1 MQPRARLMATL
12 KGETV
17 DRPPLSFYELN
28 GLDENPGG
36 KDPFNIYSHPSW
48 APLIE
53 LTRERTDRI
62 VMRPVGFKGAPAD
75 PLAELTFRR
84 TWVESEGV
92 GFPNSEVPT
101 GRQFT
106 HSTIT
111 YAGCTLT
118 ALTRRDMDVN
128 TVWHLEHLLKNSAD
142 LQVYLQLPQPEFG
155 GEPDIALVLAAEQA
169 IGDSGIVMID
179 LADPLCLAAEL
190 FDMSNYLVVALTEPA
205 LFHRLL
211 DRFAAII
218 YPKVEAV
225 ARALPGR
232 LWRIVGPEYASPPFL
247 PPRLF
252 REFVTRYDTPIVQA
266 IQRYGGFA
274 RMHSH
279 GRLKLI
285 LDHILETGCDGLD
298 PIEPPPQGDME
309 LSEVRQR
316 YGEQLVLF
324 GNLEV
329 SDIENLPTVEF
340 ERKVK
345 AALEQGTTGNGRGFV
360 LMPSSCPYGRVLSP
374 LTLQNYRRMVEI
386 VEEF

>member
-1 MQPRARLMATL
+1 MQRRARLMATL

-17 DRPPLSFYELN
+17 DRPPVSFYELN
-28 GLDENPGG
+28 GLDENPQDP
-36 KDPFNIYSHPSW
+36 DPFNIYSHPSW
-48 APLIE
+48 EPLIK

-62 VMRPVGFKGAPAD
+62 VMRSVKFNNAPPD
-75 PLAELTFRR
+75 SLAELTVRH
-84 TWVESEGV
+84 TWVENGSLFIHTTIQYRG
-92 GFPNSEVPT
+92 
-101 GRQFT
+101 
-106 HSTIT
+106 HS
-111 YAGCTLT
+111 LT
-118 ALTRRDMDVN
+118 ALTRRDEDVN
-128 TVWHLEHLLKNSAD
+128 TVWYLEHLLKNSAD
-142 LQVYLQLPQPEFG
+142 LQAYLQLPKPEFG
-155 GEPDIALVLAAEQA
+155 GEPDTAPILAAEA
-169 IGDSGIVMID
+169 VIGDSGIVMID

-205 LFHRLL
+205 LFHQLL
-211 DRFAAII
+211 ERFASII

-252 REFVTRYDTPIVQA
+252 CEYVTRYDTPIVQA
-266 IQRYGGFA
+266 IQRYGGYA

-285 LDHILETGCDGLD
+285 LSHILETGCDGLD

-324 GNLEV
+324 GNLEI
-329 SDIENLPTVEF
+329 SDIENLPTAEF
-340 ERKVK
+340 ERKVR
-345 AALEQGTTGNGRGFV
+345 AALEQGTAGKGRGFV

-374 LTLQNYRRMVEI
+374 LTLQNYLSMVEL
-386 VEEF
+386 VEQI